1 MALSAA
7 TKQRIALIVA
17 VKWLSVLVAD
27 RLKTLREFDEGNELR
42 GIDEQLARSFEGV
55 IDSQL
60 ESLIIEDSKGEKTVE

>member
-1 MALSAA
+1 M
-7 TKQRIALIVA
+7 A